1 MGHSM
6 AAAPDIDF
14 IGVEVH
20 KPGVGALLNGLL
32 TQGLGNVRVY
42 SCDALEVLRHCV
54 ADASLDRLLLFFPDP
69 WHRSATTSGG
79 SSSRNSPNWCGAS

>member
-1 MGHSM
+1 
-6 AAAPDIDF
+6 DIDF

-54 ADASLDRLLLFFPDP
+54 ADASL
-69 WHRSATTSGG
+69 
-79 SSSRNSPNWCGAS
+79 